1 MQSNVVDI
9 RDAALS
15 YYMKLRAEIEHTLS
29 KSKEFEDKGMKK
41 TAGLVLQ
48 GLRDKRAKLARLKG
62 KVKDFAKRSNVI
74 TITITS
80 KERCEYAK
88 SIKEYRDFY
97 SKGVD
102 NVQGDSSV

>member
-15 YYMKLRAEIEHTLS
+15 CYMKLRTEIDETINR
-29 KSKEFEDKGMKK
+29 SKEFEGRGMKK

-48 GLRDKRAKLARLKG
+48 GLRAKREKLAKFKSKL
-62 KVKDFAKRSNVI
+62 KDFSKRSNVVNI
-74 TITITS
+74 TI
-80 KERCEYAK
+80 KEQRDYAK
-88 SIKEYRDFY
+88 VIKQYRDFY